1 MNVLQVNYTDTLGS
15 RFNGGALIEW
25 LRANGHHA
33 LHAVDYAADK
43 QSVPLYPEWYQPV
56 AAAVSRFTR
65 RAETRLSLQSVL
77 PIQSFLLPFTPSF
90 RAADIVHYHIIH
102 NNDFFSY
109 MAFPWLSR
117 LKPTV
122 WSLHDPWA
130 LTGHCV
136 HPLACD
142 GWVRG
147 CKSCPHLD
155 YPLSIRRDRAWL
167 NYKLKRLAYHRSNF
181 NLVVASQ
188 WMKGLVERSPLL
200 QQFPIHLIPFGL
212 DLNVFSPGN
221 KIEAKAKLGI
231 ANDRVV
237 IGLRAM
243 LGPYKGFDYAKAALE
258 ALPEDAPVLILTCQ
272 TYGLLSSLRRKFPV
286 IDLGELSDDRM
297 MADFFRA
304 CDIHLMPS
312 VAESFGLMAMEAA
325 ACGVPSVVFSGTP
338 LEEVGFAPNGSI
350 AVEMRNV
357 TQLRDALNAL
367 VLDPELR
374 RSMGATARELA
385 AQRYGFDQHAEQM
398 LALYRSIARSGKVK
412 AD

>member
-1 MNVLQVNYTDTLGS
+1 MNILQVNYTDTLGH

-43 QSVPLYPEWYQPV
+43 KSIPLYPEWYRPA

-65 RAETRLSLQSVL
+65 RAETRLSLQNVL
-77 PIQSFLLPFTPSF
+77 PMQSFLLPLTPAF

-109 MAFPWLSR
+109 MAFPWLTRS
-117 LKPTV
+117 KPAV

-142 GWVRG
+142 GWLQG
-147 CKSCPHLD
+147 CNPCPHLA
-155 YPLSIRRDRAWL
+155 YPLPLRRDRAWL
-167 NYKLKRLAYHRSNF
+167 NYKLKRWVYKQSRL

-188 WMKGLVERSPLL
+188 WMKEQVERSPLL

-212 DLNVFSPGN
+212 DPDFFCPGD
-221 KIEAKAKLGI
+221 KSEAKAKLGL
-231 ANDRVV
+231 AGDRIV

-243 LGPYKGFDYAKAALE
+243 KGPYKGFEYAKAALE
-258 ALPEDAPVLILTCQ
+258 ALPENAPVLILTCQ
-272 TYGLLSSLRRKFPV
+272 EYGLLNSMRGKFPV
-286 IDLGELSDDRM
+286 IDLGEITRDSEM
-297 MADFFRA
+297 VDFYRA

-312 VAESFGLMAMEAA
+312 IAESFGMMAMEAA

-338 LEEVGFAPNGSI
+338 LEEVGFAPKGSI
-350 AVEMRNV
+350 AVEMKNV
-357 TQLRDALNAL
+357 VQLKEALATL
-367 VLDPELR
+367 IADPKLR
-374 RSMGATARELA
+374 LSMGATARELA
-385 AQRYGFDQHAEQM
+385 VRHYRFDRYAEDM
-398 LALYRSIARSGKVK
+398 LALYRSIARDSKSTI
-412 AD
+412 D